1 MANEQKIFKILIIL
15 IFIISFLS
23 VLIFDLDQLLSFEN
37 IKKSQN
43 SLQSLINENY
53 LFYYVIFF
61 IVYIFITTFAL
72 PFAAIKTIIAGAL
85 FGLIPGVL
93 LTSFASSIGSTL
105 CFLMSRFVLRNYIEN
120 KYRKYLEKVNS
131 GIIKDGIF
139 YLFFLRLSPIFP
151 FFIINL
157 IFGLTKMKATTFYIV
172 SQIGML
178 IGTVVFVN
186 AGVQLAKINSI
197 NDILSFEIII
207 SFMLIGLVPFIIK
220 KLWKKLKNE

>member
-1 MANEQKIFKILIIL
+1 MNKNYLKIFIVL
-15 IFIISFLS
+15 IFLTSSLS
-23 VLIFDLDQLLSFEN
+23 VLIFDLDQFLSFEN

-61 IVYIFITTFAL
+61 IVYIVITTFAL

-105 CFLMSRFVLRNYIEN
+105 CFLMSRFVLRNYVEN
-120 KYRKYLEKVNS
+120 KYRKYVEKVNS
-131 GIIKDGIF
+131 GIIKDGMF

-157 IFGLTKMKATTFYIV
+157 IFGLTKMKAITFYII

-178 IGTVVFVN
+178 IGTIVFVN

-197 NDILSFEIII
+197 SDILSFEIII
-207 SFMLIGLVPFIIK
+207 AFMLIGLMPLIIK
-220 KLWKKLKNE
+220 KIIQRFKK